1 MFALAKLRSVLADW
15 VDSLDLTQS
24 HKLDLY
30 EEFKNISLAFNL
42 AVFLGVQRKDDE
54 QLFQSFK
61 VGNVKILSDSL
72 IVRKQR
78 FRNRLSYSSSA
89 PHLIREYI

>member
-1 MFALAKLRSVLADW
+1 MVPLCMFALAKLRSVLADW

-72 IVRKQR
+72 IQW
-78 FRNRLSYSSSA
+78 NSYLSIHFLA
-89 PHLIREYI
+89 G